1 MAEAGLGH
9 YVYCVTS
16 ADAQPALA
24 DVTGVDRAHS
34 VEMLRHAGLA
44 AVAGRVSLAEFGAE
58 PLKRNLNDLDWLART
73 ARLHQKVLD
82 RALAAGAI
90 VPLRMCTIYADEA
103 HVRQMLE
110 REHDALA
117 LTLARLGD
125 RTEWGVKLIADVQ
138 ALREAAG
145 AGPESGAEQSGR
157 AYFERR
163 GRQRRSHEEA
173 QRLGEQAATE
183 VHERLRH
190 EAAAATILRPQ
201 SRELSGRE
209 GEMVLNG
216 AYLVDRA
223 RVERFRA
230 AAEEL
235 GERQRP
241 LGLALE
247 VTGPWPPYNF
257 VEPRGG

>member
-1 MAEAGLGH
+1 
-9 YVYCVTS
+9 
-16 ADAQPALA
+16 
-24 DVTGVDRAHS
+24 
-34 VEMLRHAGLA
+34 
-44 AVAGRVSLAEFGAE
+44 
-58 PLKRNLNDLDWLART
+58 
-73 ARLHQKVLD
+73 
-82 RALAAGAI
+82 
-90 VPLRMCTIYADEA
+90 
-103 HVRQMLE
+103 
-110 REHDALA
+110 
-117 LTLARLGD
+117 
-125 RTEWGVKLIADVQ
+125 VKLIADVD

-145 AGPESGAEQSGR
+145 AGPENDAEESGR

-163 GRQRRSHEEA
+163 SRQRRSHEEA
-173 QRLGEQAATE
+173 QRLGAQAATE

-190 EAAAATILRPQ
+190 EAAAATVLRPQ

-230 AAEEL
+230 VAEEL

-257 VEPRGG
+257 VELRGG